1 MSTNLLLG
9 VSQTDITPQIG
20 ARLFGYAGNIASE
33 SVHDILTATA
43 YYFEQGQTKALM
55 VSVTVAVLDT
65 ALSNI
70 IRTKIADA
78 ISIPF
83 ENCMLCA
90 THTHTGPTTAGQA
103 GWGNRDDEYCE
114 TILIPQILKAVKEA
128 ASAPVPV
135 KMGIAQGKSYIGM
148 SRRQHT
154 LKNRI
159 ELGQNPWGIFNPDM
173 TVVSFRDMEGNSV
186 ANMVHYGI
194 HGTSAGKVTAISR
207 DFSGILVDRLTEET
221 GGITAFF
228 NGPEGDVGPRI
239 PNGKTIG
246 TVSIMEELGGVAARD
261 AYRIYKEIRTFE
273 DVSLACTNSVLQMP
287 LDKRISREDA
297 LVGYERFCQKT
308 NSTGMGWANH
318 YKTILESYENGYE
331 DKEIKEI
338 PQTIIKIGPVAFIG
352 FPYELF
358 SAIGMRIAEAS
369 PVPYT
374 LSLSCTNGSE
384 GYFVTDDTLRRA
396 PYDGG
401 YEVTM
406 YTLQN
411 MQPYSRDA
419 DFHLITKTLEN
430 MEDLVCIE

>member
-1 MSTNLLLG
+1 MSLSLLLG
-9 VSQTDITPQIG
+9 VAQTDITPKLG

-33 SVHDILTATA
+33 SVHDNLTATA
-43 YYFEQGQTKALM
+43 FYFEKGQTKALM
-55 VSVTVAVLDT
+55 VSVAVVVLDT
-65 ALSNI
+65 ALSNS

-78 ISIPF
+78 ISMPF

-103 GWGNRDDEYCE
+103 GWGDADTDYCE

-135 KMGIAQGKSYIGM
+135 KMGVAQGKSYIGM
-148 SRRQHT
+148 NRRQLT
-154 LKNRI
+154 PENRFA
-159 ELGQNPWGIFNPDM
+159 LGQNPWGPFCPDM
-173 TVVSFRDMEGNSV
+173 TVISFRDMEDNTV
-186 ANMVHYGI
+186 ANMIHYGV

-207 DFSGILVDRLTEET
+207 DFAGIMVDRLTEET

-246 TVSIMEELGGVAARD
+246 TIKIMEELGGVAAAD
-261 AYRIYKEIRTFE
+261 AYRIYKEIRTYA
-273 DVSLACTNSVLQMP
+273 DVSLSVTSGILHMP

-297 LVGYERFCQKT
+297 QIGYERFCQKT

-318 YKTILESYENGYE
+318 YKTLLDSYENGYI

-338 PQTIIKIGPVAFIG
+338 PQTIVKLGNIAFVG

-358 SAIGMRIAEAS
+358 SVIGMRIAEAS

-411 MQPYSRDA
+411 MQPYARDA
-419 DFHLITKTLEN
+419 DFHLITETLKN
-430 MEDLVCIE
+430 MEDLSCTE

>member
-1 MSTNLLLG
+1 MTTKLLLG
-9 VSQTDITPQIG
+9 VAQTDITPQIG

-33 SVHDILTATA
+33 SVHDRLSATA
-43 YYFEQGQTKALM
+43 FYFEEGQTKALM
-55 VSVTVAVLDT
+55 VSITVAVIST
-65 ALSNI
+65 ALSDK
-70 IRTKIADA
+70 IRAEISDA
-78 ISIPF
+78 LSIPF

-103 GWGNRDDEYCE
+103 GWGNADEAYCE
-114 TILIPQILKAVKEA
+114 TIFIPQILKAAKEA
-128 ASAPVPV
+128 ASVPVPV
-135 KMGIAQGKSYIGM
+135 TMGIAQGKSYIGM
-148 SRRQHT
+148 NRRQHT

-159 ELGQNPWGIFNPDM
+159 ELGQNPWGIFCPDM
-173 TVVSFRDMEGNSV
+173 TVVSFRDMENNTV

-207 DFSGILVDRLTEET
+207 DFSGIMIDRLTAET

-246 TVSIMEELGGVAARD
+246 TIEIMEELGGVAARD
-261 AYRIYKEIRTFE
+261 AYRIYKEIRTF
-273 DVSLACTNSVLQMP
+273 DAVSLSVTNSVLEMP

-297 LVGYERFCQKT
+297 QIGYDRFCKNT

-318 YKTILESYENGYE
+318 YKTLLDSYENGYA

-338 PQTIIKIGPVAFIG
+338 PQTIIKIGPLAFVG

-384 GYFVTDDTLRRA
+384 GYFVTDDALRRA

-411 MQPYSRDA
+411 MQPYAKDA
-419 DFHLITKTLEN
+419 DFYLITETLKN
-430 MEDLVCIE
+430 MEDLSCTE